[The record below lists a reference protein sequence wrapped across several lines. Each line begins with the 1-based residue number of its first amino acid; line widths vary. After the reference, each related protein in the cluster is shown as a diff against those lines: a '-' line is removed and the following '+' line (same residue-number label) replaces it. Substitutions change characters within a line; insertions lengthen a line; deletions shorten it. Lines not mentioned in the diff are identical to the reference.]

1 MNRLALTTALLL
13 GPTLLQAEAPK
24 LEVQAGWVLPV
35 SVPTSATRGSSAPVI
50 GIAWEPKNQSGSAI
64 WRIQGSY
71 FQLNPGSQGSPFVQD
86 GYLVAQ
92 DFRLHHRQLDVGAD
106 LLFGQGNRQQPSP
119 YALIGFG
126 LSFGRTTADY
136 LEVGNSPGLPPVR
149 GGFYNGVVISY
160 FLQAG
165 GGYRFTPKF
174 SVEALL
180 NRTNRNIPYWDS
192 ERLKVQEDGR
202 LLTLQLRAHYRF

>member
-1 MNRLALTTALLL
+1 MKRVVLS
-13 GPTLLQAEAPK
+13 TLLIGSGLVQAEAPK
-24 LEVQAGWVLPV
+24 LELQAGWVLPL
-35 SVPTSATRGSSAPVI
+35 SVPASATRGSSAPVI
-50 GIAWEPKNQSGSAI
+50 GIAWEPGKQSGSAI
-64 WRIQGSY
+64 WRVQASY

-86 GYLVAQ
+86 GYLVPQ
-92 DFRLHHRQLDVGAD
+92 DFRLHHRQLDLGAD
-106 LLFGQGNRQQPSP
+106 LLFGEAHRQQAGP
-119 YALIGFG
+119 YALFGFG

-149 GGFYNGVVISY
+149 GGFYNGVIVSY

-165 GGYRFTPKF
+165 GGWRFTPKL

-180 NRTNRNIPYWDS
+180 NRIDRNIPYWDS
-192 ERLKVQEDGR
+192 EHLKVQEDGR